1 MGYLN
6 LDTFITEGL
15 YNCVSLRETSP
26 LLFHSHLQ
34 SLMKQEDPIDFLVT
48 IYEDFLSKHN
58 LPEYDASDM
67 LHAHFIEEITLEDGQ
82 IGWLKNFIR
91 LWDFVSEA
99 EYQNWKVAA

>member
-1 MGYLN
+1 MCHTLPRIGYKAP
-6 LDTFITEGL
+6 
-15 YNCVSLRETSP
+15 YNKNIKQTN
-26 LLFHSHLQ
+26 
-34 SLMKQEDPIDFLVT
+34 LMKQEDPIDFLVT